1 MSYHKHNCEVLR
13 LAREHFCNVCLA
25 RLLLFLLLQILKPAE
40 KKQKTLYGGG
50 Y

>member
-1 MSYHKHNCEVLR
+1 
-13 LAREHFCNVCLA
+13 LALD
-25 RLLLFLLLQILKPAE
+25 LLLLLVLQILKPAE

>member
-1 MSYHKHNCEVLR
+1 VPLR
-13 LAREHFCNVCLA
+13 LLPCSPP
-25 RLLLFLLLQILKPAE
+25 QILKPAE